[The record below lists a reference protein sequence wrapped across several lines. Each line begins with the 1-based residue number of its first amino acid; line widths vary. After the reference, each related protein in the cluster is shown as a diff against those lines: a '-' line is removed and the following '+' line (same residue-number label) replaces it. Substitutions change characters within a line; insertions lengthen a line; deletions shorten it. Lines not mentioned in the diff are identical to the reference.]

1 MCPWQRM
8 DGQGPSGQCSPGQ
21 EWWIQLHQWIAVIN
35 RMVWRW
41 SVTATRQPR
50 APGVASTERT
60 GSGMQVNQAWPSQ
73 YYIWRCKVY
82 ALQSRWS
89 ALLSSGAR
97 RKEEKKKKCWFSDV
111 DKDWVTDLFA
121 AHGGYWAVVLRTS
134 TGRLDKSWL
143 YIVFSGRSQM
153 KCAASLSAP
162 VHRHEE
168 ALKRRPWSRPFWICY
183 GSVLP
188 WTVTTLTP
196 PLTMVS
202 YDALRSL
209 GQHWPLP
216 PVLLWYNYYNI

>member
-97 RKEEKKKKCWFSDV
+97 RKEEKKKVLILRRGQRLGHRFIRSTRWLLSRRAK
-111 DKDWVTDLFA
+111 DK
-121 AHGGYWAVVLRTS
+121 HR
-134 TGRLDKSWL
+134 
-143 YIVFSGRSQM
+143 
-153 KCAASLSAP
+153 ASRQVMALHCLQREVPDEMCCILVCSSA
-162 VHRHEE
+162 
-168 ALKRRPWSRPFWICY
+168 
-183 GSVLP
+183 
-188 WTVTTLTP
+188 
-196 PLTMVS
+196 
-202 YDALRSL
+202 
-209 GQHWPLP
+209 
-216 PVLLWYNYYNI
+216 